1 MERID
6 TVNDYFKPV
15 TTVSKWSG
23 YLFWSSVVLS
33 FLVFFTDDNPL
44 YNTGANIIFI
54 IVTAAYFVVSNWVS
68 LFLLREAQSKRRV
81 HLLSNALGVKLDDEH
96 TQFFYNNSQEKS
108 LIRLG
113 LNVFENTLF
122 TWRVTEE
129 MVKTERLKVVFY
141 LLLFILL
148 SLINGIN
155 INFISII
162 AQTIFTTGLI
172 VNAIKLEILRST
184 SKQLFYEFRQVFLM
198 SGSQHSEKLAATLLQ
213 LVFQYETTVASMG
226 VHTSQKEFKKINPK
240 YTQEWEKVKTN
251 LNL

>member
-6 TVNDYFKPV
+6 TVNDHFKPV
-15 TTVSKWSG
+15 TTANKWSG
-23 YLFWSSVVLS
+23 YLFWSSVVFS

-44 YNTGANIIFI
+44 YNTSANIVFI
-54 IVTAAYFVVSNWVS
+54 IVTLAYVVVSNWVS
-68 LFLLREAQSKRRV
+68 LYLLREAQRKRRV
-81 HLLSNALGVKLDDEH
+81 HLLSDALGVKLDDEH
-96 TQFFYNNSQEKS
+96 TQLFYNNSQENS

-129 MVKTERLKVVFY
+129 MVKMERFKVVLY
-141 LLLFILL
+141 LLLFILI
-148 SLINGIN
+148 SFINDIN

-172 VNAIKLEILRST
+172 VNAIKLELLRST

-198 SGSQHSEKLAATLLQ
+198 SGSQYSEKLAATLLQ

-226 VHTSQKEFKKINPK
+226 VHTSQKEFDKINPK
-240 YTQEWEKVKTN
+240 YTNEWEKVKSN